1 MKESLI
7 SSFQTILSVNSNC
20 KGSELSESEK
30 AVIFLRNY
38 SCCLKLINQASENKK
53 DFGSKIALS
62 ETRFK
67 DIPDEISEK
76 WDVISG
82 TIEKEV
88 YIRRKSGSVIIG
100 KDWMETQ
107 DYNKLLTNDLV
118 TKPQNPKFTLHMH
131 RSWMVL
137 SA

>member
-7 SSFQTILSVNSNC
+7 SSFQTILSMNSNC
-20 KGSELSESEK
+20 NRNELSPESEK

-62 ETRFK
+62 KTRFK
-67 DIPDEISEK
+67 DIPDQISEN

-118 TKPQNPKFTLHMH
+118 T
-131 RSWMVL
+131 
-137 SA
+137 